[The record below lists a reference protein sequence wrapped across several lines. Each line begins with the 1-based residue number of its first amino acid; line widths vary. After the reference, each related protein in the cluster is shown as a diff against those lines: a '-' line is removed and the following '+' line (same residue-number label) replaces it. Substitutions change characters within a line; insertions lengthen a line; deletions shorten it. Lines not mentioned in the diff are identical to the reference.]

1 MSGSG
6 DIVSLMG
13 KRCFVI
19 KRKIRE
25 MDLLKKHIFLTGNVQ
40 VGKSTIIR
48 RLLATEWFCRKKI
61 GGFRTIS
68 QEKFVY
74 IMGANQ
80 SLADCSEKNI
90 CGRRYMDRFN
100 IESYPDVFDE
110 VGCGFLQ
117 DVQGVDIILMDELG
131 FLEARSYRFQH
142 RVLEILD
149 GEIPVI
155 GVVKPKHDLFLDRIR
170 NHPAVEIVEITPEN
184 REEKLNYITSRH
196 MNRWNISG

>member
-1 MSGSG
+1 
-6 DIVSLMG
+6 
-13 KRCFVI
+13 
-19 KRKIRE
+19 
-25 MDLLKKHIFLTGNVQ
+25 MDVQKKHIFLTGNVQ

-48 RLLATEWFCRKKI
+48 RLLATELFYRKKI
-61 GGFRTIS
+61 GGFRTIN

-90 CGRRYMDRFN
+90 CGRRFMDRLN

-110 VGCGFLQ
+110 VGCRFLQ
-117 DVQGVDIILMDELG
+117 DVQGADIILMDELG
-131 FLEARSYRFQH
+131 FLEARSYQFQN

-155 GVVKPKHDLFLDRIR
+155 GVVKPKHDVFLDRIR
-170 NHPAVEIVEITPEN
+170 SHPAVEIVEITPEN
-184 REEKLNYITSRH
+184 REEKLNYIMDCQVNMR
-196 MNRWNISG
+196 NLAE